1 MVHPSD
7 VRRIVLDAARLVK
20 TGELVVFGS
29 ASLAFWL
36 QNAPTSRDVDLWV
49 TPPERGDAVE
59 ALMGELSWYHERHD
73 AYVEV
78 LGAETFSGP
87 RAWRSRALTLTPPEA
102 PGVRIVVP
110 HPHDVLISK
119 LERYALQDRD
129 HVQRILGEAPL
140 DRAGLDA
147 LAADSGYR
155 TGAEPAAS
163 VAAFE
168 THLAELRARL
178 AG

>member
-20 TGELVVFGS
+20 SGELVVFGS

-36 QNAPTSRDVDLWV
+36 ANAPTSRDVDLWV
-49 TPPERGDAVE
+49 VPPERGDAVE
-59 ALMGELSWYHERHD
+59 ALMGEPSWYHERHD

-119 LERYALQDRD
+119 LERYAPHDRD
-129 HVQRILGEAPL
+129 HVRRILDEAPL

-147 LAADSGYR
+147 LAAESPYRSGD
-155 TGAEPAAS
+155 EPPAS

-168 THLAELRARL
+168 LHLTELLAELP
-178 AG
+178 G